1 VFKPVNSG
9 VLMLQAKDDAP
20 LGTVPITIKATAP
33 LGAELVTRP
42 GQPEIAGRV
51 VQQAYLTVLAAAPLS
66 VQPLANVAPERIEQL
81 NGQIPALAAKVLGP
95 SPELDA
101 RQAEWEKKVATET
114 SWVVLKPAALS
125 STGKASLAEQPD
137 GSVLAG
143 GRKQDKDVYTFVSH
157 TSLKGIAAVRLEC
170 LPHVS
175 LAANGPGRAPN
186 GNFVL
191 TRVSASVAPKS
202 NPSDKKPAKFSKAQ
216 ATFSQADY
224 DVSGAIDGKKSTGW
238 AISPQLGQPQTAFF
252 TFEKP
257 VGDGNEV
264 ELSIRLEQNF
274 GLDHTIGRFRLS
286 VSTDPAAVNAAPVPD
301 NILAVVK
308 TPKDKR
314 TGEQTSQLAAYYR
327 NLDPVLAADRTKLDL
342 LRFTAGVVSEMT
354 RLDAALNKQFP
365 QLDAEQAAWEKSLAA
380 GVTWMPL
387 VPTDLRASSG
397 ANLSKEADGSI
408 FVFGATSPTDTYT
421 FVAPSPLKGVTG
433 VRVEALPDPRL
444 PGNGPGRAN
453 NGNFVLSSVKVA
465 VAPTTQPAAAATQP
479 VQIASASATYEQDK
493 YPASAALDDKPETGW
508 AVGPLSGQPASA
520 EFFFKSPQ
528 NVDGNSTFT
537 ITLDHA
543 ASAIPQHVV
552 GRFRISMTNAANAD
566 ASVRLP
572 ANILAIL
579 GVPADKRTPE
589 MKNDIAAYHRRI
601 SKLLQ
606 PMRQR
611 LTEFRAVIPAYP
623 PTIQRGKPGFLSVAI
638 NRGKD
643 FPTGDV
649 QISLEGFSLGRDQ
662 SGPVPIARSLKLAPL
677 TIAGDQTVGVLTFVA
692 EGNAEQGTRLVV
704 LRAEAKVGNDTIVQ
718 YSPAFPLTVN

>member
-1 VFKPVNSG
+1 
-9 VLMLQAKDDAP
+9 
-20 LGTVPITIKATAP
+20 
-33 LGAELVTRP
+33 
-42 GQPEIAGRV
+42 
-51 VQQAYLTVLAAAPLS
+51 
-66 VQPLANVAPERIEQL
+66 
-81 NGQIPALAAKVLGP
+81 
-95 SPELDA
+95 
-101 RQAEWEKKVATET
+101 
-114 SWVVLKPAALS
+114 
-125 STGKASLAEQPD
+125 
-137 GSVLAG
+137 
-143 GRKQDKDVYTFVSH
+143 
-157 TSLKGIAAVRLEC
+157 VRLEC
-170 LPHVS
+170 LAHPS
-175 LAANGPGRAPN
+175 LGANGPGRAPN

-191 TRVSASVAPKS
+191 TRISASVAPKS
-202 NPSDKKPAKFSKAQ
+202 NPSEKKPAKFSKAQ

-264 ELSIRLEQNF
+264 ELSIKLEQNF
-274 GLDHTIGRFRLS
+274 GLDHTIGHFRLS

-301 NILAVVK
+301 NVLAVVK

-327 NLDPVLAADRTKLDL
+327 KLDPVLAADRTKLDL

-397 ANLSKEADGSI
+397 ANLSKEADSSI

-421 FVAPSPLKGVTG
+421 FVAPSPLKDVTG

-444 PGNGPGRAN
+444 PGNGPGLAN
-453 NGNFVLSSVKVA
+453 NGNFILSSVKVA
-465 VAPTTQPAAAATQP
+465 VAPTTQPAATQP
-479 VQIASASATYEQDK
+479 VQIATASATYEQDK

-508 AVGPLSGQPASA
+508 AVGPLAGQPAAA

-528 NVDGNSTFT
+528 NVDGTSIFT

-543 ASAIPQHVV
+543 ASAIPQHVL
-552 GRFRISMTNAANAD
+552 GRFRISMTNAPDAD

-579 GVPADKRTPE
+579 GVPPDKRTPE
-589 MKNDIAAYHRRI
+589 MKTDIAAYHRRI

-611 LTEFRAVIPAYP
+611 LTEFRSVIPAYP

-649 QISLEGFSLGRDQ
+649 QISLEGFSLGRDAN
-662 SGPVPIARSLKLAPL
+662 GPIPITRSLKLAPL
-677 TIAGDQTVGVLTFVA
+677 TIVNDQTVGVLTFVA